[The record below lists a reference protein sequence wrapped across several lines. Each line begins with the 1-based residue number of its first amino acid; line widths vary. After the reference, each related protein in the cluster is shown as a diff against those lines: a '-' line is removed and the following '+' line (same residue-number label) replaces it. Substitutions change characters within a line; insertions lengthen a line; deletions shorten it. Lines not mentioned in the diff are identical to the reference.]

1 MSTVTEVP
9 ETYELSG
16 DDAVETLADS
26 RPDTIAKKAFIR
38 FRYSDGFSFARSL
51 AFQVVMTLIP
61 GTIFV
66 VALAALVGEGRL
78 QGIVRTMIESLT
90 PGPAGEMFL
99 AAFAQGAEAGA
110 QGDVVAVI
118 AGGTAMLISAVT
130 AMAQLQRGS
139 SRIYGVDGDRTTLR
153 RYGLATV
160 LALTAGLLLTVAF
173 VFIALGGS
181 VRSFFD
187 DGLARLWGWFRW
199 PAGILALTAGLATL
213 FKFAPNRRQPGVT
226 WLATG
231 GSVAAVGWVL
241 VSVALSFYLNASGTF
256 GDTYGPL
263 AGIVGLALWAQLSAI
278 AILYGVAI
286 AAELEAQRA
295 GIEEPHNDDD
305 TTDEF
310 VDRHIG
316 VQGGL
321 VTA

>member
-1 MSTVTEVP
+1 
-9 ETYELSG
+9 
-16 DDAVETLADS
+16 
-26 RPDTIAKKAFIR
+26 
-38 FRYSDGFSFARSL
+38 
-51 AFQVVMTLIP
+51 
-61 GTIFV
+61 
-66 VALAALVGEGRL
+66 
-78 QGIVRTMIESLT
+78 
-90 PGPAGEMFL
+90 
-99 AAFAQGAEAGA
+99 
-110 QGDVVAVI
+110 
-118 AGGTAMLISAVT
+118 MLISAVT

-187 DGLARLWGWFRW
+187 DGVARLWGWFRW
-199 PAGILALTAGLATL
+199 PVGILALTAGLATL
-213 FKFAPNRRQPGVT
+213 FKFAPNRRQPRVT

-231 GSVAAVGWVL
+231 GSVAAIGCVL

-263 AGIVGLALWAQLSAI
+263 AGIIGLALWAQLSAI
-278 AILYGVAI
+278 AILYGVAV

-295 GIEEPHNDDD
+295 GVEEPHQHDDP
-305 TTDEF
+305 TDEF
-310 VDRHIG
+310 VDRPMG
-316 VQGGL
+316 EQEGL